1 MDENLNRQKL
11 INKALINKAVRMQAK
26 INVLYKYSIIATKN
40 ACVRKQYQFCRK
52 RKRQFINRIDI
63 SRITHLIM
71 IYLNY
76 FALNLKYQAFNR
88 TEN

>member
-40 ACVRKQYQFCRK
+40 ACVRK
-52 RKRQFINRIDI
+52 
-63 SRITHLIM
+63 
-71 IYLNY
+71 
-76 FALNLKYQAFNR
+76 
-88 TEN
+88 